1 MCESVGVAA
10 VKSVTAVSGDDA
22 CQWFVMRDLT
32 RPNAKL
38 PAYKLLDG
46 LNIRTFTPMVWKLML
61 NHGKRE
67 RRQLPFIHDLLFVY
81 ASRAELDSV
90 VETTPMLQYRY
101 LRGGYK
107 MPMTVRAADMQ
118 RFIHA
123 VGLSSSPQY
132 YRPDEV
138 TPAMRNRRTAV
149 LPSRRSYACHAQ
161 PPHPYYRRKPRRLR
175 GQPYNHARLQGET
188 PACGDTH
195 AARRHGRGRDRIHT
209 VALIPDASCRRML
222 RA

>member
-67 RRQLPFIHDLLFVY
+67 RRRMPFIHDLLFVY
-81 ASRAELDSV
+81 SSRSALDSV

-138 TPAMRNRRTAV
+138 TPAMRNRRIRIIGGNLDGYEGSLITTRGSKV
-149 LPSRRSYACHAQ
+149 
-161 PPHPYYRRKPRRLR
+161 KRLLVEI
-175 GQPYNHARLQGET
+175 PMLLAATVEVET
-188 PACGDTH
+188 EF
-195 AARRHGRGRDRIHT
+195 IQ
-209 VALIPDASCRRML
+209 LL
-222 RA
+222 

>member
-1 MCESVGVAA
+1 MDAMCESSVMPVGSPETV
-10 VKSVTAVSGDDA
+10 VTGNEA

-32 RPNAKL
+32 RPNAKQ

-46 LNIRTFTPMVWKLML
+46 LNIRNFTPMVWKLML

-67 RRQLPFIHDLLFVY
+67 RRQMPFIHDLLFVY

-123 VGLSSSPQY
+123 VGFSSSPQY

-138 TPAMRNRRTAV
+138 TPAMRNRRIRIIGGNLDGYEGSLITTRGSKV
-149 LPSRRSYACHAQ
+149 
-161 PPHPYYRRKPRRLR
+161 KRLLVEI
-175 GQPYNHARLQGET
+175 PMLLAATVEVET
-188 PACGDTH
+188 EF
-195 AARRHGRGRDRIHT
+195 IQ
-209 VALIPDASCRRML
+209 LL
-222 RA
+222 

>member
-67 RRQLPFIHDLLFVY
+67 RRQMPFIHDLLFVY

-123 VGLSSSPQY
+123 VDLSSSPQY

-138 TPAMRNRRTAV
+138 TPAMRNRRIRIIGGNLDGYEGSLITTRGSKV
-149 LPSRRSYACHAQ
+149 
-161 PPHPYYRRKPRRLR
+161 KRLLVEI
-175 GQPYNHARLQGET
+175 PMLLAATVEVET
-188 PACGDTH
+188 EF
-195 AARRHGRGRDRIHT
+195 IQ
-209 VALIPDASCRRML
+209 LL
-222 RA
+222 

>member
-1 MCESVGVAA
+1 MCESVGVPA

-123 VGLSSSPQY
+123 VGFSSSPQY

-138 TPAMRNRRTAV
+138 TPAMRNRRIRIIGGNLDGYEGSLITTRGSKV
-149 LPSRRSYACHAQ
+149 
-161 PPHPYYRRKPRRLR
+161 KRLLVEI
-175 GQPYNHARLQGET
+175 PMLLAATVEVET
-188 PACGDTH
+188 EF
-195 AARRHGRGRDRIHT
+195 IQ
-209 VALIPDASCRRML
+209 LL
-222 RA
+222 

>member
-1 MCESVGVAA
+1 MPVGSPETV
-10 VKSVTAVSGDDA
+10 VTGNDA

-138 TPAMRNRRTAV
+138 TPAMRNRRIRIIGGNLDGYEGSLITTRGSKV
-149 LPSRRSYACHAQ
+149 
-161 PPHPYYRRKPRRLR
+161 KRLLVEI
-175 GQPYNHARLQGET
+175 PMLLAATVEVET
-188 PACGDTH
+188 EF
-195 AARRHGRGRDRIHT
+195 IQ
-209 VALIPDASCRRML
+209 LL
-222 RA
+222 

>member
-1 MCESVGVAA
+1 MCESVGVPA

-32 RPNAKL
+32 RPNAKQ
-38 PAYKLLDG
+38 PVYKLLDG
-46 LNIRTFTPMVWKLML
+46 LNIRNFTPMVWKLML

-90 VETTPMLQYRY
+90 VETLPTLQYRY

-118 RFIHA
+118 RFMHA
-123 VGLSSSPQY
+123 VRFSSSPQY

-138 TPAMRNRRTAV
+138 TPSMRNRRIRIIGGNLDGYEGSLITTRGSKV
-149 LPSRRSYACHAQ
+149 
-161 PPHPYYRRKPRRLR
+161 KRLLVEI
-175 GQPYNHARLQGET
+175 PMLLAATVEVET
-188 PACGDTH
+188 EF
-195 AARRHGRGRDRIHT
+195 IQ
-209 VALIPDASCRRML
+209 LL
-222 RA
+222 

>member
-1 MCESVGVAA
+1 MDAMCESSVMPVGSPETV
-10 VKSVTAVSGDDA
+10 VTGNDA

-46 LNIRTFTPMVWKLML
+46 LNIRNFTPMVWKLML

-138 TPAMRNRRTAV
+138 TPSMRNRRIRIIGGNLDGYEGSLITTRGSKV
-149 LPSRRSYACHAQ
+149 
-161 PPHPYYRRKPRRLR
+161 KRLLVEI
-175 GQPYNHARLQGET
+175 PMLLAATVEVET
-188 PACGDTH
+188 EF
-195 AARRHGRGRDRIHT
+195 IQ
-209 VALIPDASCRRML
+209 LL
-222 RA
+222 

>member
-1 MCESVGVAA
+1 MDAMCESVGVAA
-10 VKSVTAVSGDDA
+10 VKSVTAVSGDDV

-67 RRQLPFIHDLLFVY
+67 RRQMPFIHDLLFVY
-81 ASRAELDSV
+81 ASRSVLDSV

-138 TPAMRNRRTAV
+138 TPAMRNRRIRIIGGNLDGYEGSLITTRGSKV
-149 LPSRRSYACHAQ
+149 
-161 PPHPYYRRKPRRLR
+161 KRLLVEI
-175 GQPYNHARLQGET
+175 PMLLAATVEVET
-188 PACGDTH
+188 EF
-195 AARRHGRGRDRIHT
+195 IQ
-209 VALIPDASCRRML
+209 LL
-222 RA
+222 

>member
-1 MCESVGVAA
+1 MDAMCESSVMPVGSPETV
-10 VKSVTAVSGDDA
+10 VSGDDA

-46 LNIRTFTPMVWKLML
+46 MNIRTFTPMVWKLML

-107 MPMTVRAADMQ
+107 VPMTVRAADMQ
-118 RFIHA
+118 RFMHA
-123 VGLSSSPQY
+123 VRFSSSPQY

-138 TPAMRNRRTAV
+138 TPSMRNRRIRIIGGNLDGYEGSLITTRGSKV
-149 LPSRRSYACHAQ
+149 
-161 PPHPYYRRKPRRLR
+161 KRLLVEI
-175 GQPYNHARLQGET
+175 PMLLAATVEVET
-188 PACGDTH
+188 EF
-195 AARRHGRGRDRIHT
+195 IQ
-209 VALIPDASCRRML
+209 LL
-222 RA
+222 

>member
-1 MCESVGVAA
+1 MDAMCESSVMPVGSPETV
-10 VKSVTAVSGDDA
+10 VTGNDA

-32 RPNAKL
+32 RPNAKQ

-46 LNIRTFTPMVWKLML
+46 MNIRNFTPMVWKLML

-67 RRQLPFIHDLLFVY
+67 RRQMPFIHDLLFVY

-107 MPMTVRAADMQ
+107 VPMTVRAADMQ
-118 RFIHA
+118 RFMHA
-123 VGLSSSPQY
+123 VRFSSSPQY

-138 TPAMRNRRTAV
+138 TPSMRNRRIRIIGGNLDGYEGSLITTRGSKV
-149 LPSRRSYACHAQ
+149 
-161 PPHPYYRRKPRRLR
+161 KRLLVEI
-175 GQPYNHARLQGET
+175 PMLLAATVEVET
-188 PACGDTH
+188 EF
-195 AARRHGRGRDRIHT
+195 IQ
-209 VALIPDASCRRML
+209 LL
-222 RA
+222 

>member
-1 MCESVGVAA
+1 MCESSVMPVGSPETV
-10 VKSVTAVSGDDA
+10 VTGNDA

-32 RPNAKL
+32 RPNAKQ

-46 LNIRTFTPMVWKLML
+46 LNIRNFTPMVWKLML

-67 RRQLPFIHDLLFVY
+67 RRQMPFIHDLLFVY
-81 ASRAELDSV
+81 ASRAVLDSV

-107 MPMTVRAADMQ
+107 VPMTVRPSDMQ

-123 VGLSSSPQY
+123 VGFSSSPQY

-138 TPAMRNRRTAV
+138 TPSMRNRRIRIIGGNLDGYEGSLITTRGSKV
-149 LPSRRSYACHAQ
+149 
-161 PPHPYYRRKPRRLR
+161 KRLLVEI
-175 GQPYNHARLQGET
+175 PMLLAATVEVET
-188 PACGDTH
+188 EF
-195 AARRHGRGRDRIHT
+195 IQ
-209 VALIPDASCRRML
+209 LL
-222 RA
+222 

>member
-1 MCESVGVAA
+1 MDAMCESVGVAA

-32 RPNAKL
+32 RPNAKQ
-38 PAYKLLDG
+38 PVYKLLDG
-46 LNIRTFTPMVWKLML
+46 MNIRNFTPMVWKLML

-67 RRQLPFIHDLLFVY
+67 RRRMPFIHDLLFVY

-138 TPAMRNRRTAV
+138 TPAMRNRRIRIIGGNLDGYEGSLITTRGSKV
-149 LPSRRSYACHAQ
+149 
-161 PPHPYYRRKPRRLR
+161 KRLLVEI
-175 GQPYNHARLQGET
+175 PMLLAATVEVET
-188 PACGDTH
+188 EF
-195 AARRHGRGRDRIHT
+195 IQ
-209 VALIPDASCRRML
+209 LL
-222 RA
+222 

>member
-1 MCESVGVAA
+1 MCESVGVPA

-67 RRQLPFIHDLLFVY
+67 RRQMPFIHDLLFVY
-81 ASRAELDSV
+81 ASRSALDSV

-107 MPMTVRAADMQ
+107 VPMTVRAADMQ

-123 VGLSSSPQY
+123 VRFSSSPQY

-138 TPAMRNRRTAV
+138 TPAMRNRRIRIIGGNLDGYEGSLITTRGSKV
-149 LPSRRSYACHAQ
+149 
-161 PPHPYYRRKPRRLR
+161 KRLLVEI
-175 GQPYNHARLQGET
+175 PMLLAATVEVET
-188 PACGDTH
+188 EF
-195 AARRHGRGRDRIHT
+195 IQ
-209 VALIPDASCRRML
+209 LL
-222 RA
+222 

>member
-1 MCESVGVAA
+1 MDAMCESVGVAA

-107 MPMTVRAADMQ
+107 VPMTVRAADMQ
-118 RFIHA
+118 RFMHA
-123 VGLSSSPQY
+123 VRFSSSPQY

-138 TPAMRNRRTAV
+138 TPAMRNRRIRIIGGNLDGYEGSLITTRGSKV
-149 LPSRRSYACHAQ
+149 
-161 PPHPYYRRKPRRLR
+161 KRLLVEI
-175 GQPYNHARLQGET
+175 PMLLAATVEVET
-188 PACGDTH
+188 EF
-195 AARRHGRGRDRIHT
+195 IQ
-209 VALIPDASCRRML
+209 LL
-222 RA
+222 

>member
-1 MCESVGVAA
+1 MDAMCESVGVPA

-32 RPNAKL
+32 RPNAKQ

-46 LNIRTFTPMVWKLML
+46 LNIRNFTPMVWKLML

-107 MPMTVRAADMQ
+107 VPMTVRAADMQ
-118 RFIHA
+118 RFMHA
-123 VGLSSSPQY
+123 VRFSSSPQY

-138 TPAMRNRRTAV
+138 TPAMRNRRIRIIGGNLDGYEGSLITTRGSKV
-149 LPSRRSYACHAQ
+149 
-161 PPHPYYRRKPRRLR
+161 KRLLVEI
-175 GQPYNHARLQGET
+175 PMLLAATVEVET
-188 PACGDTH
+188 EF
-195 AARRHGRGRDRIHT
+195 IQ
-209 VALIPDASCRRML
+209 LL
-222 RA
+222 

>member
-67 RRQLPFIHDLLFVY
+67 RRQMPFIHDLLFVY
-81 ASRAELDSV
+81 SSRSALDSV

-107 MPMTVRAADMQ
+107 MPMTVRPSDMQ

-123 VGLSSSPQY
+123 VGFSSSPQY

-138 TPAMRNRRTAV
+138 TPAMRNRRIRIIGGNLDGYEGSLITTRGSKV
-149 LPSRRSYACHAQ
+149 
-161 PPHPYYRRKPRRLR
+161 KRLLVEI
-175 GQPYNHARLQGET
+175 PMLLAATVEVET
-188 PACGDTH
+188 EF
-195 AARRHGRGRDRIHT
+195 IQ
-209 VALIPDASCRRML
+209 LL
-222 RA
+222 

>member
-67 RRQLPFIHDLLFVY
+67 RRQMPFIHDLLFVY
-81 ASRAELDSV
+81 SSRSALDSV

-138 TPAMRNRRTAV
+138 TPSMRNRRIRIIGGNLDGYEGSLITTRGSKV
-149 LPSRRSYACHAQ
+149 
-161 PPHPYYRRKPRRLR
+161 KRLLVEI
-175 GQPYNHARLQGET
+175 PMLLAATVEVET
-188 PACGDTH
+188 EF
-195 AARRHGRGRDRIHT
+195 IQ
-209 VALIPDASCRRML
+209 LL
-222 RA
+222 

>member
-1 MCESVGVAA
+1 MDAMCESVGVAA

-67 RRQLPFIHDLLFVY
+67 RRQMPFIHDLLFVY

-107 MPMTVRAADMQ
+107 VPMTVRAADMQ

-123 VGLSSSPQY
+123 VRFSSSPQY

-138 TPAMRNRRTAV
+138 TPSMRNRRIRIIGGNLDGYEGSLITTRGSKV
-149 LPSRRSYACHAQ
+149 
-161 PPHPYYRRKPRRLR
+161 KRLLVEI
-175 GQPYNHARLQGET
+175 PMLLAATVEVET
-188 PACGDTH
+188 EF
-195 AARRHGRGRDRIHT
+195 IQ
-209 VALIPDASCRRML
+209 LL
-222 RA
+222 

>member
-1 MCESVGVAA
+1 MCESVGVPA

-107 MPMTVRAADMQ
+107 VPMTVRPSDMQ

-138 TPAMRNRRTAV
+138 TPAMRNRRIRIIGGNLDGYEGSLITTRGSKV
-149 LPSRRSYACHAQ
+149 
-161 PPHPYYRRKPRRLR
+161 KRLLVEI
-175 GQPYNHARLQGET
+175 PMLLAATVEVET
-188 PACGDTH
+188 EF
-195 AARRHGRGRDRIHT
+195 IQ
-209 VALIPDASCRRML
+209 LL
-222 RA
+222 

>member
-1 MCESVGVAA
+1 MDAMCESSGMPVGC
-10 VKSVTAVSGDDA
+10 SVTAVSGDDA

-32 RPNAKL
+32 RPNAKQ

-46 LNIRTFTPMVWKLML
+46 MNIRNFTPMVWKLML

-118 RFIHA
+118 RFMHA
-123 VGLSSSPQY
+123 VRFSSSPQY

-138 TPAMRNRRTAV
+138 TPSMRNRRIRIIGGNLDGYEGSLITTRGSKV
-149 LPSRRSYACHAQ
+149 
-161 PPHPYYRRKPRRLR
+161 KRLLVEI
-175 GQPYNHARLQGET
+175 PMLLAATVEVET
-188 PACGDTH
+188 EF
-195 AARRHGRGRDRIHT
+195 IQ
-209 VALIPDASCRRML
+209 LL
-222 RA
+222 

>member
-1 MCESVGVAA
+1 MDAMCESVGVAA

-46 LNIRTFTPMVWKLML
+46 LNIRNFTPMVWKLML

-67 RRQLPFIHDLLFVY
+67 RRRMPFIHDLLFVY

-107 MPMTVRAADMQ
+107 VPMTVRAADMQ

-138 TPAMRNRRTAV
+138 TPAMRNRRIRIIGGNLDGYEGSLITTRGSKV
-149 LPSRRSYACHAQ
+149 
-161 PPHPYYRRKPRRLR
+161 KRLLVEI
-175 GQPYNHARLQGET
+175 PMLLAATVEVET
-188 PACGDTH
+188 EF
-195 AARRHGRGRDRIHT
+195 IQ
-209 VALIPDASCRRML
+209 LL
-222 RA
+222 

>member
-1 MCESVGVAA
+1 MDAMCESVGVPA

-67 RRQLPFIHDLLFVY
+67 RRQMPFIHDLLFVY
-81 ASRAELDSV
+81 SSRSALDSV

-107 MPMTVRAADMQ
+107 VPMTVRAADMQ

-123 VGLSSSPQY
+123 VRFSSSPQY

-138 TPAMRNRRTAV
+138 T
-149 LPSRRSYACHAQ
+149 L
-161 PPHPYYRRKPRRLR
+161 
-175 GQPYNHARLQGET
+175 
-188 PACGDTH
+188 
-195 AARRHGRGRDRIHT
+195 
-209 VALIPDASCRRML
+209 
-222 RA
+222 

>member
-1 MCESVGVAA
+1 MCESVGVPA

-46 LNIRTFTPMVWKLML
+46 MNIRNFTPMVWKLML

-81 ASRAELDSV
+81 ASRSALDSV

-138 TPAMRNRRTAV
+138 TPAMRNRRIRIIGGNLDGYEGSLITTRGSKV
-149 LPSRRSYACHAQ
+149 
-161 PPHPYYRRKPRRLR
+161 KRLLVEI
-175 GQPYNHARLQGET
+175 PMLLAATVEVET
-188 PACGDTH
+188 EF
-195 AARRHGRGRDRIHT
+195 IQ
-209 VALIPDASCRRML
+209 LL
-222 RA
+222 

>member
-1 MCESVGVAA
+1 MDAMCESSVMPVGSPETV
-10 VKSVTAVSGDDA
+10 VTGNDA

-67 RRQLPFIHDLLFVY
+67 RRQMPFIHDLLFVY
-81 ASRAELDSV
+81 ASRSALDSV

-118 RFIHA
+118 RFIRA
-123 VGLSSSPQY
+123 VGFSSSPQY

-138 TPAMRNRRTAV
+138 TPSMRNRRIRIIGGNLDGYEGSLITTRGSKV
-149 LPSRRSYACHAQ
+149 
-161 PPHPYYRRKPRRLR
+161 KRLLVEI
-175 GQPYNHARLQGET
+175 PMLLAATVEVET
-188 PACGDTH
+188 EF
-195 AARRHGRGRDRIHT
+195 IQ
-209 VALIPDASCRRML
+209 LL
-222 RA
+222 

>member
-1 MCESVGVAA
+1 MCESSVMPVG
-10 VKSVTAVSGDDA
+10 SPVTAVSGDDA

-67 RRQLPFIHDLLFVY
+67 RRQMPFIHDLLFVY

-107 MPMTVRAADMQ
+107 VPMTVRAADMQ

-123 VGLSSSPQY
+123 VRFSSSPQY

-138 TPAMRNRRTAV
+138 TPSMRNRRIRIIGGNLDGYEGSLITTRGSKV
-149 LPSRRSYACHAQ
+149 
-161 PPHPYYRRKPRRLR
+161 KRLLVEI
-175 GQPYNHARLQGET
+175 PMLLAATVEVET
-188 PACGDTH
+188 EF
-195 AARRHGRGRDRIHT
+195 IQ
-209 VALIPDASCRRML
+209 LL
-222 RA
+222 

>member
-67 RRQLPFIHDLLFVY
+67 RRQMPFIHDLLFVY
-81 ASRAELDSV
+81 SSRSALDTV

-138 TPAMRNRRTAV
+138 TPSMRNRRIRIIGGNLDGYEGSLITTRGSKV
-149 LPSRRSYACHAQ
+149 
-161 PPHPYYRRKPRRLR
+161 KRLLVEI
-175 GQPYNHARLQGET
+175 PMLLAATVEVET
-188 PACGDTH
+188 EF
-195 AARRHGRGRDRIHT
+195 IQ
-209 VALIPDASCRRML
+209 LL
-222 RA
+222 

>member
-1 MCESVGVAA
+1 MDAMCESSVMPVGSPETV
-10 VKSVTAVSGDDA
+10 VTGNDA

-32 RPNAKL
+32 RPNAKQ

-46 LNIRTFTPMVWKLML
+46 MNIRTFTPMVWKLML

-67 RRQLPFIHDLLFVY
+67 RRQMPFIHDLLFVY

-123 VGLSSSPQY
+123 VGFSSSPQY

-138 TPAMRNRRTAV
+138 TPSMRNRRIRIIGGNLDGYEGSLITTRGSKV
-149 LPSRRSYACHAQ
+149 
-161 PPHPYYRRKPRRLR
+161 KRLLVEI
-175 GQPYNHARLQGET
+175 PMLLAATVEVET
-188 PACGDTH
+188 EF
-195 AARRHGRGRDRIHT
+195 IQ
-209 VALIPDASCRRML
+209 LL
-222 RA
+222 

>member
-1 MCESVGVAA
+1 MCESVGVPA

-67 RRQLPFIHDLLFVY
+67 RRQMPFIHDLLFVY

-118 RFIHA
+118 RFMHA
-123 VGLSSSPQY
+123 VRFSSSPQY
-132 YRPDEV
+132 YRLDEV
-138 TPAMRNRRTAV
+138 TPAMRNRRIRIIGGNLDGYEGSLITTRGSKV
-149 LPSRRSYACHAQ
+149 
-161 PPHPYYRRKPRRLR
+161 KRLLVEI
-175 GQPYNHARLQGET
+175 PMLLAATVEVET
-188 PACGDTH
+188 EF
-195 AARRHGRGRDRIHT
+195 IQ
-209 VALIPDASCRRML
+209 LL
-222 RA
+222 

>member
-1 MCESVGVAA
+1 MDAMCESVGVAA

-67 RRQLPFIHDLLFVY
+67 RRQMPFIHDLLFVY
-81 ASRAELDSV
+81 SSRSALDSV

-138 TPAMRNRRTAV
+138 TPSMRNRRIRIIGGNLDGYEGSLITTRGSKV
-149 LPSRRSYACHAQ
+149 
-161 PPHPYYRRKPRRLR
+161 KRLLVEI
-175 GQPYNHARLQGET
+175 PMLLAATVEVET
-188 PACGDTH
+188 EF
-195 AARRHGRGRDRIHT
+195 IQ
-209 VALIPDASCRRML
+209 LL
-222 RA
+222 

>member
-1 MCESVGVAA
+1 MDAMCESVGVPA
-10 VKSVTAVSGDDA
+10 VKSATAVSGDDA

-67 RRQLPFIHDLLFVY
+67 RRRMPFIHDLLFVY

-138 TPAMRNRRTAV
+138 TPAMRNRRIRIIGGNLDGYEGSLITTRGSKV
-149 LPSRRSYACHAQ
+149 
-161 PPHPYYRRKPRRLR
+161 KRLLVEI
-175 GQPYNHARLQGET
+175 PMLLAATVEVET
-188 PACGDTH
+188 EF
-195 AARRHGRGRDRIHT
+195 IQ
-209 VALIPDASCRRML
+209 LL
-222 RA
+222 

>member
-1 MCESVGVAA
+1 MDAMCESSVMPVGSPETV
-10 VKSVTAVSGDDA
+10 VTGDDA

-32 RPNAKL
+32 RPNAKQ

-67 RRQLPFIHDLLFVY
+67 RRQMPFIHDLLFVY
-81 ASRAELDSV
+81 ASRAVLDSV

-118 RFIHA
+118 RFMHA
-123 VGLSSSPQY
+123 VRFSSSPQY

-138 TPAMRNRRTAV
+138 TPAMRNRRIRIIGGNLDGYEGSLITTRGSKV
-149 LPSRRSYACHAQ
+149 
-161 PPHPYYRRKPRRLR
+161 KRLLVEI
-175 GQPYNHARLQGET
+175 PMLLAATVEVET
-188 PACGDTH
+188 EF
-195 AARRHGRGRDRIHT
+195 IQ
-209 VALIPDASCRRML
+209 LL
-222 RA
+222 

>member
-1 MCESVGVAA
+1 MCESVGVPA
-10 VKSVTAVSGDDA
+10 VKSVTSVSGDDA

-67 RRQLPFIHDLLFVY
+67 RRRIPFIHDLLFVY
-81 ASRAELDSV
+81 SSRSALDSV

-138 TPAMRNRRTAV
+138 TPAMRNRRIRIIGGNLDGYEGSLITTRGSKV
-149 LPSRRSYACHAQ
+149 
-161 PPHPYYRRKPRRLR
+161 KRLLVEI
-175 GQPYNHARLQGET
+175 PMLLAATVEVET
-188 PACGDTH
+188 EF
-195 AARRHGRGRDRIHT
+195 IQ
-209 VALIPDASCRRML
+209 LL
-222 RA
+222 

>member
-1 MCESVGVAA
+1 MCESVGVPA

-32 RPNAKL
+32 RPNAKQ

-107 MPMTVRAADMQ
+107 VPMTVRAADMQ

-123 VGLSSSPQY
+123 VRFSSSPQY

-138 TPAMRNRRTAV
+138 TPSMRNRRIRIIGGNLDGYEGSLITTRGSKV
-149 LPSRRSYACHAQ
+149 
-161 PPHPYYRRKPRRLR
+161 KRLLVEI
-175 GQPYNHARLQGET
+175 PMLLAATVEVET
-188 PACGDTH
+188 EF
-195 AARRHGRGRDRIHT
+195 IQ
-209 VALIPDASCRRML
+209 LL
-222 RA
+222 

>member
-1 MCESVGVAA
+1 MCESVGVPA

-118 RFIHA
+118 RFMHA
-123 VGLSSSPQY
+123 VRFSSSPQY

-138 TPAMRNRRTAV
+138 TPAMRNRRIRIIGGNLDGYEGSLITTRGSKV
-149 LPSRRSYACHAQ
+149 
-161 PPHPYYRRKPRRLR
+161 KRLLVEI
-175 GQPYNHARLQGET
+175 PMLLAATVEVET
-188 PACGDTH
+188 EF
-195 AARRHGRGRDRIHT
+195 IQ
-209 VALIPDASCRRML
+209 LL
-222 RA
+222 

>member
-1 MCESVGVAA
+1 MDAMCESVGVAA

-123 VGLSSSPQY
+123 VRLSSSPQY

-138 TPAMRNRRTAV
+138 TPAMRNRRIRIIGGNLDGYEGSLITTRGSKV
-149 LPSRRSYACHAQ
+149 
-161 PPHPYYRRKPRRLR
+161 KRLLVEI
-175 GQPYNHARLQGET
+175 PMLLAATVEVET
-188 PACGDTH
+188 EF
-195 AARRHGRGRDRIHT
+195 IQ
-209 VALIPDASCRRML
+209 LL
-222 RA
+222 

>member
-1 MCESVGVAA
+1 MDAMCESVGVAA

-46 LNIRTFTPMVWKLML
+46 LNIRNFTPMVWKLML

-67 RRQLPFIHDLLFVY
+67 RRRMPFIHDLLFVY

-107 MPMTVRAADMQ
+107 VPMTVRAADMQ
-118 RFIHA
+118 RFMHA

-138 TPAMRNRRTAV
+138 TPAMRNRRIRIIGGNLDGYEGSLITTRGSKV
-149 LPSRRSYACHAQ
+149 
-161 PPHPYYRRKPRRLR
+161 KRLLVEI
-175 GQPYNHARLQGET
+175 PMLLAATVEVET
-188 PACGDTH
+188 EF
-195 AARRHGRGRDRIHT
+195 IQ
-209 VALIPDASCRRML
+209 LL
-222 RA
+222 

>member
-46 LNIRTFTPMVWKLML
+46 MNIRNFTPMVWKLML

-67 RRQLPFIHDLLFVY
+67 RRQMPFIHDLLFVY

-90 VETTPMLQYRY
+90 VETIPTLQYRY

-107 MPMTVRAADMQ
+107 VPMTVRAADMQ
-118 RFIHA
+118 RFMHA
-123 VGLSSSPQY
+123 VRFSSSPQY

-138 TPAMRNRRTAV
+138 TPSMRNRRIRIIGGNLDGYEGSLITTRGSKV
-149 LPSRRSYACHAQ
+149 
-161 PPHPYYRRKPRRLR
+161 KRLLVEI
-175 GQPYNHARLQGET
+175 PMLLAATVEVET
-188 PACGDTH
+188 EF
-195 AARRHGRGRDRIHT
+195 IQ
-209 VALIPDASCRRML
+209 LL
-222 RA
+222 

>member
-1 MCESVGVAA
+1 MCESVGVPA
-10 VKSVTAVSGDDA
+10 VKSVTAVSCDDA
-22 CQWFVMRDLT
+22 CQWYVMRDLT

-46 LNIRTFTPMVWKLML
+46 MNIRNFTPMVWKLML

-67 RRQLPFIHDLLFVY
+67 RRQMPFIHDLLFVY
-81 ASRAELDSV
+81 ASRSVLDSV

-138 TPAMRNRRTAV
+138 TPAMRNRRIRIIGGNLDGYEGSLITTRGSKV
-149 LPSRRSYACHAQ
+149 
-161 PPHPYYRRKPRRLR
+161 KRLLVEI
-175 GQPYNHARLQGET
+175 PMLLAATVEVET
-188 PACGDTH
+188 EF
-195 AARRHGRGRDRIHT
+195 IQ
-209 VALIPDASCRRML
+209 LL
-222 RA
+222 

>member
-46 LNIRTFTPMVWKLML
+46 MNIRNFTPMVWKLML

-81 ASRAELDSV
+81 ASRAALDSV
-90 VETTPMLQYRY
+90 VDRTPTLQYRY
-101 LRGGYK
+101 LHGGYK
-107 MPMTVRAADMQ
+107 VPMTVRPSDMQ
-118 RFIHA
+118 RFIRA
-123 VGLSSSPQY
+123 VGFSSSPQY

-138 TPAMRNRRTAV
+138 TPSMRNRRIRIIGGNLDGYEGSLITTRGSKV
-149 LPSRRSYACHAQ
+149 
-161 PPHPYYRRKPRRLR
+161 KRLLVEI
-175 GQPYNHARLQGET
+175 PMLLAATVEVET
-188 PACGDTH
+188 EF
-195 AARRHGRGRDRIHT
+195 IQ
-209 VALIPDASCRRML
+209 LL
-222 RA
+222 